1 MLSIIHAKGYLMRHY
16 SLWDRLV
23 LQLDEVL
30 QSVPLNSSS
39 NRPNPSEN
47 LLDNPA
53 LNKKEC
59 QHSAGLMRINHV
71 GEICAQA
78 LYAGQ
83 ALTARSQDIKQ
94 KLQKAAQEEVDHM
107 SWCQQ
112 RIEELET
119 HTSYLNPFWYI
130 SALLIGFSVGLFGDK
145 VSLGFLAETEHQVA
159 RHLEDHL
166 QRLPRVDKKSRVIV
180 EQMRLEEMEHALTAE
195 QAGAIPLPLV
205 IRWSMQSL
213 AKFMSL
219 VAYRI

>member
-1 MLSIIHAKGYLMRHY
+1 MRYY

-23 LQLDEVL
+23 LRLDGVL
-30 QSVPLNSSS
+30 QSIQLNSSS
-39 NRPNPSEN
+39 GRPNPAKN
-47 LLDNPA
+47 LLSDTT
-53 LNKKEC
+53 LNEKER
-59 QHSAGLMRINHV
+59 QHSGALMRINHV

-94 KLQKAAQEEVDHM
+94 ELQKAAQEEVDHL

-112 RIEELET
+112 RIQELGT

-130 SALLIGFSVGLFGDK
+130 SALLIGVSAGLFGDK

-159 RHLEDHL
+159 RHLYNHL
-166 QRLPRVDKKSRVIV
+166 QSLPLVDNKSRAIV

-205 IRWSMQSL
+205 IQWSMQGL

>member
-1 MLSIIHAKGYLMRHY
+1 MRYY

-23 LQLDEVL
+23 LRLDEVL
-30 QSVPLNSSS
+30 QSVQLDSSS
-39 NRPNPSEN
+39 SRPNPAKN
-47 LLDNPA
+47 LLGDAA
-53 LNKKEC
+53 LNEEER
-59 QHSAGLMRINHV
+59 QHSGRLMRINHV

-83 ALTARSQDIKQ
+83 ALTARSANIKK
-94 KLQKAAQEEVDHM
+94 KLQKAAQEEADHL

-112 RIEELET
+112 RIQELGT
-119 HTSYLNPFWYI
+119 HTSYLNSFWYM
-130 SALLIGFSVGLFGDK
+130 SALLIGFSAGLFGDK

-159 RHLEDHL
+159 RHLYHHL
-166 QRLPRVDKKSRVIV
+166 QSLPRVDNKSRAIV
-180 EQMRLEEMEHALTAE
+180 EQMRLEEMQHALTAE

-205 IRWSMQSL
+205 IQWSMQGL